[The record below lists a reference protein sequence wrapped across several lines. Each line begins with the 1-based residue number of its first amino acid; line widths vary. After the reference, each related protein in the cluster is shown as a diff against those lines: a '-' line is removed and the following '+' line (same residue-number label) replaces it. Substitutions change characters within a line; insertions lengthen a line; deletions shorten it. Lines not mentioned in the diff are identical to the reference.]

1 MVKSHLEI
9 AVSSRFNDHGKRYIT
24 TKQNP
29 RGGGG
34 GGGGS
39 RKRKNRPKTAYS
51 LCATTYMLKN
61 KFISSLLLFKAN
73 FVFQQ
78 AEVIQLASCTFLP
91 VFDDLIPDE

>member
-9 AVSSRFNDHGKRYIT
+9 AVSPRFNDHGKRYIA

-29 RGGGG
+29 RGG

-51 LCATTYMLKN
+51 LCATTYMLKSE
-61 KFISSLLLFKAN
+61 FISSLLLFKAN

-78 AEVIQLASCTFLP
+78 AEVIQLTSCTFLP